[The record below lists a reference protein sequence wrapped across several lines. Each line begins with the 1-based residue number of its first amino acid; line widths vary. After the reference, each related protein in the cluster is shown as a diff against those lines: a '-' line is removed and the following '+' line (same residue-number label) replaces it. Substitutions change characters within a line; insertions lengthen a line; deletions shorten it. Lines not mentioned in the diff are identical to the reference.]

1 MNFIEKAYK
10 RLLRSKLNMP
20 PPDEKPHE
28 GFKLIYTDN
37 KGNKYYSLVNPAN
50 LHATRALMA
59 WTYSKDSEFGLTTK
73 KLKGLLERINE
84 SVNKKDIA
92 TIAKITGVM
101 EAALDLYAEPEILIN
116 LATCY
121 VFLNDEKNEGYKD
134 FIQQQKLDLWK
145 SDNDARSFFLQF
157 AVQYT
162 SKYSELQRLN
172 VLDYLER
179 AKPVL
184 DQINYHLT
192 GKK

>member
-1 MNFIEKAYK
+1 MKWFKKLKAKYFP
-10 RLLRSKLNMP
+10 SKLP
-20 PPDEKPHE
+20 IEEKPQD
-28 GFKLIYTDN
+28 GFKLIYTD
-37 KGNKYYSLVNPAN
+37 KQDNKYYCLNNPAN

-134 FIQQQKLDLWK
+134 FIQQEKLELWK

-157 AVQYT
+157 AVQFT
-162 SKYSELQRLN
+162 LKYSELQRLN